1 MSGVVLFQGGR
12 MRLGMESH
20 FFVEAKS
27 FVFSV
32 AKGKLE
38 LRLAERLK
46 GFSRVAFL
54 DPRCIAWLVAIVE
67 EVCI

>member
-1 MSGVVLFQGGR
+1 

-20 FFVEAKS
+20 FFVKAKS
-27 FVFSV
+27 FVFSMV
-32 AKGKLE
+32 KGKLE

-46 GFSRVAFL
+46 GFSGVAFL